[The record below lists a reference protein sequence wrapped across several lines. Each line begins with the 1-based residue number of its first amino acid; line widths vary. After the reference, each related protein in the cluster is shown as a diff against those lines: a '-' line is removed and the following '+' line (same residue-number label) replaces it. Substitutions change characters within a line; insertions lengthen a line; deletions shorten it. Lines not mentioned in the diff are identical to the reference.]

1 LAKVNTKGDIV
12 TMQLETDR
20 IDYGDL
26 YLSRPWKKHYPK
38 GLSAD
43 ITISSKSLTQ
53 IFDEATEKWE
63 DKVAIIFYGK
73 KISYRELRDL
83 ADRFANALYGLGT
96 KKGDCVAIAL
106 MNCPQF
112 IVGYF
117 GALKAGAIVTPI
129 NPISVPREIGR
140 QLRDSNAKTIICQ
153 DILYEGVEKSEVKP
167 ERIIITRI
175 DEYLPENE
183 RYFRERMLKSVYR
196 GIGVPAIRISEKEHV
211 YSFEDLLK
219 KESPYPPD
227 VAFDPK
233 EDVAVLPYTG
243 GTTAI
248 PKAAMLTHYNLVA
261 SNMILQTFFSFSF
274 LSDKNLMAGG
284 EVTAAHLPFHHIM
297 GQLAIMV
304 RGLTQGDQLIL
315 FSTPDLEDVLSG
327 IGKYGVT
334 VFFTVPAMLAQ
345 MEDYDKTDEIDWTQ
359 IKLINCGADILPDRL
374 AKRWGDR
381 IGYTMQ
387 QGYGLTETTA
397 AVINTPIGGGK
408 FGSIGVP
415 MINTYAAVI
424 DPQTADFLPGGEIG
438 ELIVHCPH
446 VMKGY
451 WERPDETKDA
461 FIELK
466 GKKWYRTGDLV
477 RMDDEGYF
485 FYVERKKDLIKY
497 KGHSIFARE
506 IEEVLIAH
514 PKVKEAAVVGIPDV
528 KVGSRIKAVV
538 VPKLGAQGRLEKE
551 EILSYCKERLTAY
564 KVPKLIEFR
573 KEIPKTNVGKVSR
586 KALREVGDASN

>member
-1 LAKVNTKGDIV
+1 MKSHSDSIRYQNV
-12 TMQLETDR
+12 
-20 IDYGDL
+20 
-26 YLSRPWKKHYPK
+26 YLSRPWTRSYPK
-38 GLSAD
+38 GLPPD
-43 ITISSKSLTQ
+43 ISIPNKPLTE
-53 IFDEATEKWE
+53 IFDEAMKKWE
-63 DKVAIIFYGK
+63 DGVAIIFYGK
-73 KISYRELRDL
+73 QISYRELKDL
-83 ADRFANALYGLGT
+83 IDKFANALYGLGI

-112 IVGYF
+112 MIAYF

-129 NPISVPREIGR
+129 NPSSVPREIGR
-140 QLRDSNAKTIICQ
+140 QLRDSSAKTIICQ
-153 DILYEGVEKSEVKP
+153 DTLYEGIEKSEVKL
-167 ERIIITRI
+167 EHIIITRI

-183 RYFRERMLKSVYR
+183 KYFRKKMLKSVYR
-196 GIGVPAIRISEKEHV
+196 GMGIPVIRFSEKEHV
-211 YSFEDLLK
+211 HNFQDLLK
-219 KESPYPPD
+219 KALPDPPD
-227 VAFDPK
+227 VAFNPE
-233 EDVAVLPYTG
+233 EDLAVLPYTG
-243 GTTAI
+243 GTTGL

-261 SNMILQTFFSFSF
+261 SNLILQTFFSYSF
-274 LSDKNLMAGG
+274 LHGKNLMEGG
-284 EVTAAHLPFHHIM
+284 EITAAYLPFHHIM

-315 FSTPDLEDVLSG
+315 FSTPDLEDILKS
-327 IGKYGVT
+327 IEKDGVT
-334 VFFTVPAMLAQ
+334 TFFTVPAMLAQ
-345 MEDYDKTDEIDWTQ
+345 MEDYDTTGKIDWSR

-374 AKRWGDR
+374 AKSWGDR

-387 QGYGLTETTA
+387 QGYGITETSA
-397 AVINTPIGGGK
+397 AVINTPIGGAK

-424 DPQTADFLPGGEIG
+424 DPQTTDFLPRGEIG

-461 FIELK
+461 FIKLG

-485 FYVERKKDLIKY
+485 FFVDRLKDLIKY

-514 PKVKEAAVVGIPDV
+514 PKVKEAVVVGIPDA
-528 KVGSRIKAVV
+528 KVGSVIKAVV
-538 VPKLGAQGRLEKE
+538 VPKQGAQGKLEKE
-551 EILSYCKERLTAY
+551 EILTYCRERLTAY
-564 KVPKLIEFR
+564 KVPKLLEFI
-573 KEIPKTNVGKVSR
+573 KEIPKTGVGKVSR
-586 KALREVGDASN
+586 KALREEGSG